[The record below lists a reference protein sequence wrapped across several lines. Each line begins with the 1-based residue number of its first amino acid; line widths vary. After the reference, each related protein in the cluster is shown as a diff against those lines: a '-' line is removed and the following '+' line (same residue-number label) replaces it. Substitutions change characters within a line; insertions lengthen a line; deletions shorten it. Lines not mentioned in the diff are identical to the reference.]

1 MKTPM
6 KFLVETTVELWMFVG
21 ALLALLAL
29 LAVMAAPFVLT
40 VLLVE
45 VLFWL
50 GLLPQY

>member
-21 ALLALLAL
+21 ALLAVM
-29 LAVMAAPFVLT
+29 AVMAAPFVLT